1 MMTESESE
9 SEPGPR
15 RRGGASE
22 ALSEDALLDAV
33 RAGDTGAYAE
43 LYHRHHHEALRLAR
57 SLPGHHDPDDV
68 AQEAFL
74 KILKSILRGA
84 GPRRGFAP
92 YLMRVVRHEAV
103 DRGRRAHEDAVEDLE
118 RAAPGRLVSSDGVDE
133 LLNRQLVRIAFAR
146 LPETWQR
153 ILWLTEVE
161 GETPRALASQ
171 LGRSPNA
178 ISQLSRRAREGLR
191 AAWLEA
197 HLDTADASPLCRS
210 TARDLDDL
218 ERGRLTRARAGGV
231 ERHLAAC
238 PRCAAAREELRGLA
252 VQMRSVLLPVVLGS
266 PLLLEHLTS
275 DVTAVGPAA
284 DGAPAPRT
292 ALRAL
297 EPVGAGGGG
306 LGALRSAVSAHAG
319 ALATAGAIAAA
330 VGGGMVL
337 LDLTSVSG
345 PVLGTAAT
353 WTDEAEPEDGEGAAA
368 GQAQDDAV
376 TTASPSSQ
384 GGTGT
389 AGATPATA
397 DGTTTPVQVPAVG
410 EDQAGATTTAAGTA
424 GEDPALPDSPTGLAP
439 SGAGQETGD
448 PDVPQAPTGDAR
460 EDGAA
465 GATDSPDAADGEGPT
480 GGSATG
486 GTPTSDPTTGEP
498 PTGDAPMDG
507 SSSGETPTDGSPTG
521 GGTTDD
527 PEKDPET
534 RPTPPD
540 RPAQVPLPGLPR
552 PTLPPGDTDPEIV
565 VGEGAAGGPGGGTSA
580 EGTTVQDGSGGG
592 TGGSRGQIIIRPM
605 PPQQGPRP
613 GPMLPPASQGPGVLI
628 PLPTTPPSDSP
639 PPSDGGGETGGG
651 EARVEG

>member
-1 MMTESESE
+1 MLTESEP
-9 SEPGPR
+9 EPGPR

-57 SLPGHHDPDDV
+57 SLPGRHDPDDV

-92 YLMRVVRHEAV
+92 YLMRVVRNEAV

-133 LLNRQLVRIAFAR
+133 LFDRQLVRTAFAR

-161 GETPRALASQ
+161 GETPRALAPQ

-197 HLDTADASPLCRS
+197 HLDTAHASPLCRS

-218 ERGRLTRARAGGV
+218 EHGRLTPARAAGV

-238 PRCAAAREELRGLA
+238 PRCAVAREELRGLA

-275 DVTAVGPAA
+275 DVAAVGPAA

-319 ALATAGAIAAA
+319 ALVTAGAIAA
-330 VGGGMVL
+330 VVVGGMVL
-337 LDLTSVSG
+337 LDPSSVSG

-353 WTDEAEPEDGEGAAA
+353 WIDEDEPEDGEGTAA
-368 GQAQDDAV
+368 GRAQDDAA
-376 TTASPSSQ
+376 TTGSPSSS

-389 AGATPATA
+389 AGATPATS
-397 DGTTTPVQVPAVG
+397 DGTTAPVQVPAVD
-410 EDQAGATTTAAGTA
+410 EDQAGTTTTASGTA
-424 GEDPALPDSPTGLAP
+424 DEGPALPDSPTGLAP
-439 SGAGQETGD
+439 IGAGQETGA
-448 PDVPQAPTGDAR
+448 PSATQAPGGGATEEGAAPGSPTAPGGA
-460 EDGAA
+460 EDGAT
-465 GATDSPDAADGEGPT
+465 GETTPD
-480 GGSATG
+480 
-486 GTPTSDPTTGEP
+486 GTP
-498 PTGDAPMDG
+498 
-507 SSSGETPTDGSPTG
+507 
-521 GGTTDD
+521 
-527 PEKDPET
+527 
-534 RPTPPD
+534 
-540 RPAQVPLPGLPR
+540 
-552 PTLPPGDTDPEIV
+552 
-565 VGEGAAGGPGGGTSA
+565 
-580 EGTTVQDGSGGG
+580 
-592 TGGSRGQIIIRPM
+592 
-605 PPQQGPRP
+605 
-613 GPMLPPASQGPGVLI
+613 
-628 PLPTTPPSDSP
+628 
-639 PPSDGGGETGGG
+639 
-651 EARVEG
+651 

>member
-1 MMTESESE
+1 MMTETESE
-9 SEPGPR
+9 PEPGPR

-84 GPRRGFAP
+84 GPRHGFAP
-92 YLMRVVRHEAV
+92 YLMRVVRNEAV

-133 LLNRQLVRIAFAR
+133 LLNRQLVRTAFAR

-161 GETPRALASQ
+161 GETPRALATQ
-171 LGRSPNA
+171 LNRSPNA

-218 ERGRLTRARAGGV
+218 DRGRLTPARAAGV

-238 PRCAAAREELRGLA
+238 PRCAAAREELHGLA

-275 DVTAVGPAA
+275 DVAAVGPAA

-306 LGALRSAVSAHAG
+306 LGALRSALSAHAG
-319 ALATAGAIAAA
+319 ALATAGAIAA
-330 VGGGMVL
+330 VVVGGMVL
-337 LDLTSVSG
+337 LDPSSVSG

-353 WTDEAEPEDGEGAAA
+353 WTDEDEPEDGEGTAA
-368 GQAQDDAV
+368 GRAQDDAA
-376 TTASPSSQ
+376 TTGSPSSS

-389 AGATPATA
+389 AGATPATS
-397 DGTTTPVQVPAVG
+397 DGTTAPVQVPAVD
-410 EDQAGATTTAAGTA
+410 EDQAGTTTTASGTA
-424 GEDPALPDSPTGLAP
+424 DEGPALPDSPTGLAP
-439 SGAGQETGD
+439 IGAGQETGA
-448 PDVPQAPTGDAR
+448 PSATQAPGGGATEEGAAPGSPTAPGGA
-460 EDGAA
+460 EDG
-465 GATDSPDAADGEGPT
+465 
-480 GGSATG
+480 ATG
-486 GTPTSDPTTGEP
+486 GTTPDGT
-498 PTGDAPMDG
+498 PTGTPATDG
-507 SSSGETPTDGSPTG
+507 PSTGTPSDGDPSDGETPADGSPSG
-521 GGTTDD
+521 GGTSDD
-527 PEKDPET
+527 PEKDPAT

-552 PTLPPGDTDPEIV
+552 PTLPPGDTDPETV

-580 EGTTVQDGSGGG
+580 EGTPVEDGSGAGG
-592 TGGSRGQIIIRPM
+592 NGGHIIIRPM
-605 PPQQGPRP
+605 PPQQGTGP
-613 GPMLPPASQGPGVLI
+613 GPMLPPASSGPGVLI
-628 PLPTTPPSDSP
+628 PIPSP
-639 PPSDGGGETGGG
+639 PPSDGEASDGGG
-651 EARVEG
+651 EARTEG

>member
-1 MMTESESE
+1 MMTETESE
-9 SEPGPR
+9 PEPGPR

-92 YLMRVVRHEAV
+92 YLMRVVRNEAV

-133 LLNRQLVRIAFAR
+133 LLNRQLVRTAFAR

-161 GETPRALASQ
+161 GETPRALATQ
-171 LGRSPNA
+171 LNRSPNA

-218 ERGRLTRARAGGV
+218 DRGRLTPARAAGV

-275 DVTAVGPAA
+275 DVAAVGPAA

-306 LGALRSAVSAHAG
+306 PGALRSAVSAHAG
-319 ALATAGAIAAA
+319 ALATAGAIAA
-330 VGGGMVL
+330 VVVGGMVL
-337 LDLTSVSG
+337 LDPSSVSG

-353 WTDEAEPEDGEGAAA
+353 WTDENEPEDGEGTAA
-368 GQAQDDAV
+368 GRAQDDAA
-376 TTASPSSQ
+376 TTGSPSSS

-389 AGATPATA
+389 AGATPATS
-397 DGTTTPVQVPAVG
+397 DGTTAPVQVPAVD
-410 EDQAGATTTAAGTA
+410 EDQAGTTTTASGTA
-424 GEDPALPDSPTGLAP
+424 DEGPALPDSPTGLAP
-439 SGAGQETGD
+439 IGAGQETGA
-448 PDVPQAPTGDAR
+448 PSATQAPGGGATEEGAAPGSPTAPGGA
-460 EDGAA
+460 EDG
-465 GATDSPDAADGEGPT
+465 
-480 GGSATG
+480 ATG
-486 GTPTSDPTTGEP
+486 GTTPDGT
-498 PTGDAPMDG
+498 PTGTPATDG
-507 SSSGETPTDGSPTG
+507 PSTGTPSDGDPSDGETPADGSPSG
-521 GGTTDD
+521 GGTSDD
-527 PEKDPET
+527 PEKDPAT

-552 PTLPPGDTDPEIV
+552 PTLPPGDTDPETV

-580 EGTTVQDGSGGG
+580 EGIPVQDGSGDG
-592 TGGSRGQIIIRPM
+592 TGGSGGQIIIRPM
-605 PPQQGPRP
+605 PPQQGTGP
-613 GPMLPPASQGPGVLI
+613 GPMLPPASKGPGVLI
-628 PLPTTPPSDSP
+628 PLPTKPPSDSP
-639 PPSDGGGETGGG
+639 PSSDGGGETGGG

>member
-1 MMTESESE
+1 MMTEPE

-22 ALSEDALLDAV
+22 TLSEDALLDAV

-84 GPRRGFAP
+84 GPRHGFAP
-92 YLMRVVRHEAV
+92 YLMRVVRNEAV

-133 LLNRQLVRIAFAR
+133 LLNRQLVRTAFAR

-161 GETPRALASQ
+161 GETPRALATQ
-171 LGRSPNA
+171 LNRSPNA

-218 ERGRLTRARAGGV
+218 ERGRLTPARAAGV

-238 PRCAAAREELRGLA
+238 PRCAAAREELHGLA

-275 DVTAVGPAA
+275 DVAAVGPAA

-306 LGALRSAVSAHAG
+306 PGALRSAVSAHAG
-319 ALATAGAIAAA
+319 ALATAGAIAA
-330 VGGGMVL
+330 VVVGGMVL
-337 LDLTSVSG
+337 LDPSSVSG

-353 WTDEAEPEDGEGAAA
+353 WTDEDEPEDGEGTAA
-368 GQAQDDAV
+368 GRAQDDAA
-376 TTASPSSQ
+376 TTGSPSSS

-389 AGATPATA
+389 AGATPATS
-397 DGTTTPVQVPAVG
+397 DGTTAPVQVPAVD
-410 EDQAGATTTAAGTA
+410 EDQAGTTTTASGTA
-424 GEDPALPDSPTGLAP
+424 DEGPALPDSPTGLAP
-439 SGAGQETGD
+439 IGAGQETGA
-448 PDVPQAPTGDAR
+448 PSATQAPGGGATEEGAAPGSPTAPGGA
-460 EDGAA
+460 EDG
-465 GATDSPDAADGEGPT
+465 
-480 GGSATG
+480 ATG
-486 GTPTSDPTTGEP
+486 GTTPDGT
-498 PTGDAPMDG
+498 PTGTPATDG
-507 SSSGETPTDGSPTG
+507 PSTGTPSDGDPSDGETPADGSPSG
-521 GGTTDD
+521 GGTSDD
-527 PEKDPET
+527 PEKDPAT

-552 PTLPPGDTDPEIV
+552 PTLPPGDTDPETV

-580 EGTTVQDGSGGG
+580 EGTPVEDGSGAGG
-592 TGGSRGQIIIRPM
+592 NGGHIIIRPM
-605 PPQQGPRP
+605 PPQQGTGP
-613 GPMLPPASQGPGVLI
+613 GPMLPPASSGPGVLI
-628 PLPTTPPSDSP
+628 PIPSP
-639 PPSDGGGETGGG
+639 PPSDGEASDGGG
-651 EARVEG
+651 EARTEG

>member
-1 MMTESESE
+1 MMTESESESE

-118 RAAPGRLVSSDGVDE
+118 RAAPGRLVSSDGMDE
-133 LLNRQLVRIAFAR
+133 LLNRQLVRTAFAR

-161 GETPRALASQ
+161 GETPRALAPQ

-197 HLDTADASPLCRS
+197 HLDTAHASPLCRS

-218 ERGRLTRARAGGV
+218 ERGRLTRARAAGV

-238 PRCAAAREELRGLA
+238 PRCAAAREELRGLT
-252 VQMRSVLLPVVLGS
+252 VQMRSVLLPVVLAS

-275 DVTAVGPAA
+275 DVAAVGPAA

-297 EPVGAGGGG
+297 EQGGVVGGG
-306 LGALRSAVSAHAG
+306 LGTLRSAVSAHAG
-319 ALATAGAIAAA
+319 ALVTAGAIAAA
-330 VGGGMVL
+330 VVGGMVL
-337 LDLTSVSG
+337 LDPTSVSG

-353 WTDEAEPEDGEGAAA
+353 WTDEDEPEDGEGAAA
-368 GQAQDDAV
+368 GRAQDDAA

-384 GGTGT
+384 GGTGA

-397 DGTTTPVQVPAVG
+397 DGTTAPVQVPAVG

-439 SGAGQETGD
+439 IGAGQESRAPSAT
-448 PDVPQAPTGDAR
+448 QAQGGGATEEAAAPGSPTAPG
-460 EDGAA
+460 GAA
-465 GATDSPDAADGEGPT
+465 ESG
-480 GGSATG
+480 ATG
-486 GTPTSDPTTGEP
+486 GTTPDGT
-498 PTGDAPMDG
+498 PTGTPATNGPLTGGPSDG
-507 SSSGETPTDGSPTG
+507 DPSGDESPADGSPSG

-527 PEKDPET
+527 PAKDPET
-534 RPTPPD
+534 RPTSPD

-565 VGEGAAGGPGGGTSA
+565 VGEGAAGGPGGGTST
-580 EGTTVQDGSGGG
+580 EGTPVQDGSGG
-592 TGGSRGQIIIRPM
+592 SSGQIIIRPM
-605 PPQQGPRP
+605 PPQSGSRP
-613 GPMLPPASQGPGVLI
+613 GPARPPASSGPRAPI
-628 PLPTTPPSDSP
+628 PIPSP
-639 PPSDGGGETGGG
+639 PPSGGGESSGGEASDGGGE
-651 EARVEG
+651 ARTEG

>member
-1 MMTESESE
+1 MMTETESE
-9 SEPGPR
+9 PEPGPR

-84 GPRRGFAP
+84 GPRHGFAP
-92 YLMRVVRHEAV
+92 YLMRVVRNEAV

-133 LLNRQLVRIAFAR
+133 LLNRQLVRTAFAR

-161 GETPRALASQ
+161 GETPRALATQ
-171 LGRSPNA
+171 LNRSPNA

-218 ERGRLTRARAGGV
+218 DRGRLTPARAAGV

-238 PRCAAAREELRGLA
+238 PRCAAAREELHGLA

-275 DVTAVGPAA
+275 DVAAVGPAA

-306 LGALRSAVSAHAG
+306 LGALRSALSAHAG
-319 ALATAGAIAAA
+319 ALATAGAIAA
-330 VGGGMVL
+330 VVVGGMVL
-337 LDLTSVSG
+337 LDPSSVSG

-353 WTDEAEPEDGEGAAA
+353 WTDENEPEDGEGTAA
-368 GQAQDDAV
+368 GRAQDDAA
-376 TTASPSSQ
+376 TTGSPSSS

-389 AGATPATA
+389 AGATPATS
-397 DGTTTPVQVPAVG
+397 DGTTAPVQVPAVD
-410 EDQAGATTTAAGTA
+410 EDQAGTTTTASGTA
-424 GEDPALPDSPTGLAP
+424 DEGPALPDSPTGLAP
-439 SGAGQETGD
+439 IGAGQETGA
-448 PDVPQAPTGDAR
+448 PSATQAPGGGATEEGAAPGSPTAPGGA
-460 EDGAA
+460 EDG
-465 GATDSPDAADGEGPT
+465 
-480 GGSATG
+480 ATG
-486 GTPTSDPTTGEP
+486 GTTPDGT
-498 PTGDAPMDG
+498 PTGTPATDG
-507 SSSGETPTDGSPTG
+507 PSTGTPSDGDPSDGETPADGSPSG
-521 GGTTDD
+521 GGTSDD
-527 PEKDPET
+527 PEKDPAT

-552 PTLPPGDTDPEIV
+552 PTLPPGDTDPETV

-580 EGTTVQDGSGGG
+580 EGTPVEDGSGAGG
-592 TGGSRGQIIIRPM
+592 NGGHIIIRPM
-605 PPQQGPRP
+605 PPQQGTGP
-613 GPMLPPASQGPGVLI
+613 GPMLPPASSGPGVLI
-628 PLPTTPPSDSP
+628 PIPSP
-639 PPSDGGGETGGG
+639 PPSDGEASDGGG
-651 EARVEG
+651 EARTEG

>member
-284 DGAPAPRT
+284 DGTPAPRT

-465 GATDSPDAADGEGPT
+465 GATDSPDAADGDGPT

-605 PPQQGPRP
+605 PPQQEPRP

>member
-1 MMTESESE
+1 MMTEPESE

-22 ALSEDALLDAV
+22 DALLDAV
-33 RAGDTGAYAE
+33 RAGDTGVYAE

-92 YLMRVVRHEAV
+92 YLMRVVRNEAV

-133 LLNRQLVRIAFAR
+133 LLNRQLVRTAFAR

-161 GETPRALASQ
+161 GETPRALATQ
-171 LGRSPNA
+171 LNRSPNA

-218 ERGRLTRARAGGV
+218 DRGRLTPARAAGV

-275 DVTAVGPAA
+275 DVAAVGPAA

-297 EPVGAGGGG
+297 EPVGAGGRGP
-306 LGALRSAVSAHAG
+306 GALRSAVSAHAG
-319 ALATAGAIAAA
+319 ALATAGAIAA
-330 VGGGMVL
+330 VVVGGMVL
-337 LDLTSVSG
+337 LDPSSVSG

-353 WTDEAEPEDGEGAAA
+353 WIDEDEPEDGEGTAA
-368 GQAQDDAV
+368 GRAQDDAA
-376 TTASPSSQ
+376 TTGSPSSS

-389 AGATPATA
+389 AGATPATS
-397 DGTTTPVQVPAVG
+397 DGTTAPVQVPAVD
-410 EDQAGATTTAAGTA
+410 EDQAGTTTTASGTA
-424 GEDPALPDSPTGLAP
+424 DEGPALPDSPTGLAP
-439 SGAGQETGD
+439 IGAGQETGA
-448 PDVPQAPTGDAR
+448 PSATQAPGGGATEEGAAPGSPTAPGGA
-460 EDGAA
+460 EDG
-465 GATDSPDAADGEGPT
+465 
-480 GGSATG
+480 ATG
-486 GTPTSDPTTGEP
+486 GTTPEGT
-498 PTGDAPMDG
+498 PTGTPATDG
-507 SSSGETPTDGSPTG
+507 PSTGTPSDGETPADGSPSG
-521 GGTTDD
+521 GGTSDD
-527 PEKDPET
+527 PEKDPAT

-552 PTLPPGDTDPEIV
+552 PTLPPGDTDPRDR
-565 VGEGAAGGPGGGTSA
+565 GRRGRRRRARRRHLGGGHSRPGRLRGRHRRQRRADHHQADAAAAGDRSRAHAAAGVQGAGSA
-580 EGTTVQDGSGGG
+580 DTAPDQA
-592 TGGSRGQIIIRPM
+592 
-605 PPQQGPRP
+605 PQ
-613 GPMLPPASQGPGVLI
+613 
-628 PLPTTPPSDSP
+628 
-639 PPSDGGGETGGG
+639 
-651 EARVEG
+651 

>member
-1 MMTESESE
+1 MMTETESE
-9 SEPGPR
+9 PEPGPR

-84 GPRRGFAP
+84 GPRHGFAP
-92 YLMRVVRHEAV
+92 YLMRVVRNEAV

-133 LLNRQLVRIAFAR
+133 LLNRQLVRTAFAR

-161 GETPRALASQ
+161 GETPRALAPQ

-218 ERGRLTRARAGGV
+218 DRGRLTPARAAGV

-238 PRCAAAREELRGLA
+238 PRCAAAREELHGLA

-275 DVTAVGPAA
+275 DVAAVGPAA
-284 DGAPAPRT
+284 DGTSAPHT

-306 LGALRSAVSAHAG
+306 LGALRSALSAHAG
-319 ALATAGAIAAA
+319 ALATAGAIAA
-330 VGGGMVL
+330 VVVGGMVL
-337 LDLTSVSG
+337 LDPSSVSG

-353 WTDEAEPEDGEGAAA
+353 WTDENEPEDGEGTAA
-368 GQAQDDAV
+368 GRAQDDAA
-376 TTASPSSQ
+376 TTGSPSSSV
-384 GGTGT
+384 GTGT
-389 AGATPATA
+389 AGATPARS
-397 DGTTTPVQVPAVG
+397 DGTTAPVQVPAVD
-410 EDQAGATTTAAGTA
+410 EDQAGTTTTASGTA
-424 GEDPALPDSPTGLAP
+424 DEGPALPDSPTGLAP
-439 SGAGQETGD
+439 IGAGQETGA
-448 PDVPQAPTGDAR
+448 PSATQAPGGGATEEGAAPGSPTAPGGA
-460 EDGAA
+460 EDG
-465 GATDSPDAADGEGPT
+465 
-480 GGSATG
+480 ATG
-486 GTPTSDPTTGEP
+486 GTTPDGT
-498 PTGDAPMDG
+498 PTGTPATDG
-507 SSSGETPTDGSPTG
+507 PSTGTPSDGDPSDGETPADGSPSG
-521 GGTTDD
+521 GGTSDD
-527 PEKDPET
+527 PEKDPAT

-552 PTLPPGDTDPEIV
+552 PTLPPGDTDPETV

-580 EGTTVQDGSGGG
+580 EGTPVEDGSGAGG
-592 TGGSRGQIIIRPM
+592 NGGHIIIRPM
-605 PPQQGPRP
+605 PPQQGTGP
-613 GPMLPPASQGPGVLI
+613 GPMLPPASSGPGVLI
-628 PLPTTPPSDSP
+628 PIPSP
-639 PPSDGGGETGGG
+639 PPSDGEASDGGG
-651 EARVEG
+651 EARTEG

>member
-1 MMTESESE
+1 MMTETETESE
-9 SEPGPR
+9 PEPGPR

-92 YLMRVVRHEAV
+92 YLMRVVRNEAV

-133 LLNRQLVRIAFAR
+133 LLNRQLVRTAFAR

-161 GETPRALASQ
+161 GETPRALATQ
-171 LGRSPNA
+171 LNRSPNA

-218 ERGRLTRARAGGV
+218 DRGRLTPARAAGV

-238 PRCAAAREELRGLA
+238 PRCAAAREELHGLA

-275 DVTAVGPAA
+275 DVAAVGPAA

-306 LGALRSAVSAHAG
+306 LGALRSALSAHAG
-319 ALATAGAIAAA
+319 ALATAGAIAA
-330 VGGGMVL
+330 VVVGGMVL
-337 LDLTSVSG
+337 LDPSSVSG

-353 WTDEAEPEDGEGAAA
+353 WTDEDEPEDGEGTAA
-368 GQAQDDAV
+368 GRAQDDAA
-376 TTASPSSQ
+376 TTGSPSSS

-389 AGATPATA
+389 AGATPATS
-397 DGTTTPVQVPAVG
+397 DGTTAPVQVPAVD
-410 EDQAGATTTAAGTA
+410 EDQAGTTTTASGTA
-424 GEDPALPDSPTGLAP
+424 DEGPALPDSPTGLAP
-439 SGAGQETGD
+439 IGAGQETG
-448 PDVPQAPTGDAR
+448 APSATQTPGGGATEEGAEPGSPTAPGGA
-460 EDGAA
+460 EDG
-465 GATDSPDAADGEGPT
+465 
-480 GGSATG
+480 ATG
-486 GTPTSDPTTGEP
+486 GTTPDGT
-498 PTGDAPMDG
+498 PTGTPATDG
-507 SSSGETPTDGSPTG
+507 PSTGTPSDGDPSDGETPADGSPS
-521 GGTTDD
+521 
-527 PEKDPET
+527 
-534 RPTPPD
+534 D
-540 RPAQVPLPGLPR
+540 RR
-552 PTLPPGDTDPEIV
+552 YI
-565 VGEGAAGGPGGGTSA
+565 
-580 EGTTVQDGSGGG
+580 
-592 TGGSRGQIIIRPM
+592 
-605 PPQQGPRP
+605 
-613 GPMLPPASQGPGVLI
+613 
-628 PLPTTPPSDSP
+628 
-639 PPSDGGGETGGG
+639 
-651 EARVEG
+651 

>member
-1 MMTESESE
+1 MLTESEP
-9 SEPGPR
+9 EPGPR

-22 ALSEDALLDAV
+22 TLSEDALLDAV
-33 RAGDTGAYAE
+33 RAGDTGVYAE

-84 GPRRGFAP
+84 GPRHGFAP
-92 YLMRVVRHEAV
+92 YLMRVVRNEAV

-133 LLNRQLVRIAFAR
+133 LLNRQLVRTAFAR

-161 GETPRALASQ
+161 GETPRALATQ
-171 LGRSPNA
+171 LNRSPNA

-218 ERGRLTRARAGGV
+218 DRGRLTPARAAGV

-238 PRCAAAREELRGLA
+238 PRCAAAREELRGLT
-252 VQMRSVLLPVVLGS
+252 VQMRSVLLPVVLAS

-275 DVTAVGPAA
+275 DVAAVGPAA

-297 EPVGAGGGG
+297 EQVGVGGGG
-306 LGALRSAVSAHAG
+306 LGAVRSAVSAHAG
-319 ALATAGAIAAA
+319 ALVTAGAIAAA
-330 VGGGMVL
+330 VVGGMVL
-337 LDLTSVSG
+337 LDPTSVSG

-353 WTDEAEPEDGEGAAA
+353 WTDEDEPEDGEGAAA
-368 GQAQDDAV
+368 GRAQDDAA

-384 GGTGT
+384 GGTGA

-397 DGTTTPVQVPAVG
+397 DGTTAPVQVPAVG
-410 EDQAGATTTAAGTA
+410 EDQAGTATTASGTA
-424 GEDPALPDSPTGLAP
+424 DEDPALPDFPTGLAP
-439 SGAGQETGD
+439 IGAGQESRAPSAT
-448 PDVPQAPTGDAR
+448 QAQGGGATEEGAAPVSPAAPGGA
-460 EDGAA
+460 EDG
-465 GATDSPDAADGEGPT
+465 
-480 GGSATG
+480 ATG
-486 GTPTSDPTTGEP
+486 GTTPDGTPATDGPSKGTPSDGGPSG
-498 PTGDAPMDG
+498 
-507 SSSGETPTDGSPTG
+507 GETPADGSPSG

-527 PEKDPET
+527 PAKDPET
-534 RPTPPD
+534 RPTSPD
-540 RPAQVPLPGLPR
+540 RPAQVPLPGLPL

-565 VGEGAAGGPGGGTSA
+565 VGEGVAGGPGGGTST
-580 EGTTVQDGSGGG
+580 EGTPVQAGSGG
-592 TGGSRGQIIIRPM
+592 SSGQIIIRPM
-605 PPQQGPRP
+605 PPQSGSRP
-613 GPMLPPASQGPGVLI
+613 GPMLPPASQGPGALI
-628 PLPTTPPSDSP
+628 PLPTTPPGDSP